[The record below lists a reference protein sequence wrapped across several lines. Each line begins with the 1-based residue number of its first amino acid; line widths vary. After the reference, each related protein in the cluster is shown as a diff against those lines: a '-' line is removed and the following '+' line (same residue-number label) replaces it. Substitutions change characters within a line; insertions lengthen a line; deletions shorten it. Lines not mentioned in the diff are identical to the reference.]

1 MRVEIVYY
9 VADCDFPYWWPHWS
23 LISCF
28 RMSCMV
34 KILFVF
40 LALVFVL
47 CDAQVNFSPNW
58 GKRSGLQDGPCKA
71 STESLM
77 YIYKLIQVTVKYFR
91 ILKQIIQ
98 AVYIHSFSSLSY
110 DRSVASSKAI
120 SPQGAI

>member
-1 MRVEIVYY
+1 M
-9 VADCDFPYWWPHWS
+9 DNK
-23 LISCF
+23 
-28 RMSCMV
+28 MSCMV

-77 YIYKLIQVTVKYFR
+77 YIYKLIQNEAQKLVDCEKF
-91 ILKQIIQ
+91 
-98 AVYIHSFSSLSY
+98 
-110 DRSVASSKAI
+110 
-120 SPQGAI
+120 GAN